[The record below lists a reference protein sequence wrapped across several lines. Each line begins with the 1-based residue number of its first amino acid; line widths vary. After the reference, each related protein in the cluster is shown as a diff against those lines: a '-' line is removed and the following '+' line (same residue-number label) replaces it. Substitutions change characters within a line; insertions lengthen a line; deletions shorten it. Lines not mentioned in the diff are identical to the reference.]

1 MPFMSV
7 QVHTRGE
14 GWPVVVLPS
23 FSLDHNAM
31 AEVVEPVFAATAG
44 WSRLY
49 VDLPGTGAS
58 PPGEPRSD
66 AVLDDVVRAVDSM
79 LGDQLFLV
87 AGWSYGGYLAAGLA
101 RRLLPRI
108 GGLLMMCT
116 GFKIRPQDRNL
127 AGVLPSHAEPGWLAD
142 VPAHLHDHFTHA
154 IGCQTAAV
162 AKRVAA
168 VLARNGP
175 TDEPYLAALRADGFA
190 LSDED
195 LPTLCSAPVSILT
208 GRRDRV
214 AGYADLFNS
223 LSHYDHGDYLT
234 ISNAGHYL
242 PLEQPRLF
250 EAAALSWLDECQL
263 LLSGAH
269 GQSRATSVR
278 APARSKITSQ
288 HDRESASSER
298 PASLDANYRS

>member
-1 MPFMSV
+1 MPFMAV

-14 GWPVVVLPS
+14 GRPVVVLPS

-31 AEVVEPVFAATAG
+31 AEVTEPVFAATAG

-66 AVLDDVVRAVDSM
+66 AVLDDVARTIDSM
-79 LGDQLFLV
+79 LGNQRFLI

-101 RRLLPRI
+101 RRLPART
-108 GGLLMMCT
+108 GGLLLVCT
-116 GFKIRPQDRNL
+116 SRKIRPQDRNL
-127 AGVLPSHAEPGWLAD
+127 TGVLPSSAEPGWLAD
-142 VPAHLHDHFTHA
+142 VPANLHDHFTHA
-154 IGCQTAAV
+154 IGCQTTAV
-162 AKRVAA
+162 ANRVTA
-168 VLARNGP
+168 VLARNSP
-175 TDEPYLAALRADGFA
+175 ADEAYLAALRAGGFA

-195 LPTLCSAPVSILT
+195 APTPCSAPVCILT

-214 AGYADLFNS
+214 AGYADLFS
-223 LSHYDHGDYLT
+223 ALSHYDHASYLA

-250 EAAALSWLDECQL
+250 QAAALSWLEECQHL
-263 LLSGAH
+263 PVGAH
-269 GQSRATSVR
+269 G
-278 APARSKITSQ
+278 
-288 HDRESASSER
+288 
-298 PASLDANYRS
+298 

>member
-1 MPFMSV
+1 MLRMPL

-14 GWPVVVLPS
+14 GRPLIVLPS

-31 AEVVEPVFAATAG
+31 AEALEPVFAVTSG
-44 WSRLY
+44 WSRCY

-66 AVLDDVVRAVDSM
+66 AVLDDIVRTIDSA
-79 LGDQLFLV
+79 LGDQRFVV

-101 RRLLPRI
+101 RRLPQRV
-108 GGLLMMCT
+108 GGLLMVCT

-127 AGVLPSHAEPGWLAD
+127 AGVLPSNPEPGWLAD
-142 VPAHLHDHFTHA
+142 VPANLHDHFTHA
-154 IGCQTAAV
+154 IGCQTTAV
-162 AKRVAA
+162 ARRVAA

-175 TDEPYLAALRADGFA
+175 TDESYLAALRADGYP

-195 LPTLCSAPVSILT
+195 APTPCSAPVCILT

-214 AGYADLFNS
+214 IGYADLFGA
-223 LSHYDHGDYLT
+223 LARYDHADYLA

-242 PLEQPRLF
+242 PLEQPRLV
-250 EAAALSWLDECQL
+250 EAAVLSWL
-263 LLSGAH
+263 G
-269 GQSRATSVR
+269 RV
-278 APARSKITSQ
+278 
-288 HDRESASSER
+288 HDPGR
-298 PASLDANYRS
+298 

>member
-7 QVHTRGE
+7 QVQTRGE
-14 GWPVVVLPS
+14 GRPVVVLPS

-31 AEVVEPVFAATAG
+31 AEVVEPVFAATTG

-66 AVLDDVVRAVDSM
+66 AVLDDVVHTIDSM
-79 LGDQLFLV
+79 LGDQRFLV

-101 RRLLPRI
+101 RRLPPRI

-116 GFKIRPQDRNL
+116 GFKIRPHDRNL
-127 AGVLPSHAEPGWLAD
+127 AGVLPSDAEPGWLAD
-142 VPAHLHDHFTHA
+142 VPANLHDHFAHA

-162 AKRVAA
+162 AQRVAA

-175 TDEPYLAALRADGFA
+175 TDEPYLAALRTDGFA

-195 LPTLCSAPVSILT
+195 VPTPCSAPVSILT

-214 AGYADLFNS
+214 AGYADL
-223 LSHYDHGDYLT
+223 LSALGHYDHADYLT

-263 LLSGAH
+263 LLADAPR
-269 GQSRATSVR
+269 QIRATTVR
-278 APARSKITSQ
+278 APARG
-288 HDRESASSER
+288 
-298 PASLDANYRS
+298 RSHGLA

>member
-1 MPFMSV
+1 MSLH
-7 QVHTRGE
+7 VHTQGE
-14 GWPVVVLPS
+14 GQPIVVLPS

-31 AEVVEPVFAATAG
+31 AEAIEPVFAATAG

-66 AVLDDVVRAVDSM
+66 AVLDDVVRTIDAV
-79 LGDQLFLV
+79 LGDQRFLV

-101 RRLLPRI
+101 RRFPQRV
-108 GGLLMMCT
+108 GGLLLVCT
-116 GFKIRPQDRNL
+116 GVKIRPHERNL
-127 AGVLPSHAEPGWLAD
+127 TGVLPSTAEPGWLAD
-142 VPAHLHDHFTHA
+142 VPENLHDHFTHA

-195 LPTLCSAPVSILT
+195 VPTAYSAPVCILA

-214 AGYADLFNS
+214 AGYAGFFS
-223 LSHYDHGDYLT
+223 ALSRYSHADYLA
-234 ISNAGHYL
+234 IGDAGHYL

-250 EAAALSWLDECQL
+250 QAAALSWLDQCQL
-263 LLSGAH
+263 
-269 GQSRATSVR
+269 
-278 APARSKITSQ
+278 
-288 HDRESASSER
+288 
-298 PASLDANYRS
+298 

>member
-1 MPFMSV
+1 MPFMPV

-14 GWPVVVLPS
+14 GRPVVVLPS

-31 AEVVEPVFAATAG
+31 AEAVEPVFTATAG

-58 PPGEPRSD
+58 PAGEPRSD
-66 AVLDDVVRAVDSM
+66 AVLDEVAAAIDSM
-79 LGDQLFLV
+79 LGGQRFLI

-101 RRLLPRI
+101 RRLPARV
-108 GGLLMMCT
+108 GGLLLICT
-116 GFKIRPQDRNL
+116 GRKIRPPDRNL
-127 AGVLPSHAEPGWLAD
+127 TGVLPSNAEPGWLAD
-142 VPAHLHDHFTHA
+142 VPANLHDHFTHA

-162 AKRVAA
+162 ANRIAA

-175 TDEPYLAALRADGFA
+175 ADETYLARLRADGFP

-195 LPTLCSAPVSILT
+195 APTPCSAPVSILT

-214 AGYADLFNS
+214 AGYADLFDA
-223 LSHYDHGDYLT
+223 LSGYDHASYLA

-250 EAAALSWLDECQL
+250 QAAALSWLAECQHL
-263 LLSGAH
+263 PAGPH
-269 GQSRATSVR
+269 DQSRTTSV
-278 APARSKITSQ
+278 PI
-288 HDRESASSER
+288 
-298 PASLDANYRS
+298 PASGQTHGSG